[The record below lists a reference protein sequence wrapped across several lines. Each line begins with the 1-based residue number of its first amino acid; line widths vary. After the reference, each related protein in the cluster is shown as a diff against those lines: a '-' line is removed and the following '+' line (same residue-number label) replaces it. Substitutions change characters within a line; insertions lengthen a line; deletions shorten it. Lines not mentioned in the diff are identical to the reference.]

1 MTAQTV
7 LSTGLRSLG
16 AGGHS
21 AKNPFVDAK
30 GIIATLPGYSH
41 ATVAAAATEANWQT
55 GIKAKNIYIFPE
67 LWGVEEISDDPVYA
81 TSDSG
86 KQKKQRSK
94 IRRYRFKFD
103 NTMEI
108 HQNLRSFNNANL
120 RLFSF
125 DANNNLK
132 AYKDG
137 DTVKGF
143 TISMI
148 TVEEMTDA
156 SQAGDAI
163 AESRLVVELANVK
176 EWDDYGVT
184 FSPSWEFFDL
194 EALKEVYLEQVG
206 TASATELTFR
216 VYYAD
221 GYTAAGAINKIGV
234 AGLLKADITA
244 TTTAGA
250 DQTSAITGTVVDN
263 GDGTYTATCTGL
275 ASGTFN
281 LVAASALSSGYFD
294 SHFGDSD
301 GEAALTVT

>member
-41 ATVAAAATEANWQT
+41 ATVAAAATESNWQT
-55 GIKAKNIYIFPE
+55 GTKAKNIFIFPE
-67 LWGVEEISDDPVYA
+67 LWDVEDISDDPVYA
-81 TSDSG
+81 TAG
-86 KQKKQRSK
+86 NGNQKKQRNK

-103 NTMEI
+103 NTMEV
-108 HQNLRSFNNANL
+108 HKNLQSFNNANL
-120 RLFSF
+120 RFF
-125 DANNNLK
+125 TYDANNNLK

-143 TISMI
+143 TASMV

-163 AESRLVVELANVK
+163 AESRLVVEFANKK
-176 EWDDYGVT
+176 EWDNYGVT
-184 FSPSWEFFDL
+184 FAPSWELFDL
-194 EALKEVYLEQVG
+194 EALKEVYVEQVG
-206 TASATELTFR
+206 GATATALTLR

-234 AGLLKADITA
+234 SGLVKADFTA
-244 TTTAGA
+244 TTTAGVS
-250 DQTSAITGTVVDN
+250 QTTALSGTMTDN
-263 GDGTYTATCTGL
+263 GDGTYDFICTAL
-275 ASGTFN
+275 ADGTVN

-301 GEAALTVT
+301 GEAALDVT